1 MYHVRTQRQIKER
14 RRTLLVTLVVLCVL
28 CVACFFGVQAL
39 AEQMEEQR
47 ATAVRNAIVET
58 ALQCY
63 AVEGAYPSSLGYLEY
78 NYGLVVNRND
88 YVISYEAFASNVAPT
103 VVVIAR

>member
-14 RRTLLVTLVVLCVL
+14 RRNIVVALIVVCVL
-28 CVACFFGVQAL
+28 CVVCFFGIQAL

-47 ATAVRNAIVET
+47 ATAVRNSIVET

-63 AVEGAYPSSLGYLEY
+63 AVEGAYPSSLSYLEDH
-78 NYGLVVNRND
+78 YGLVVNRND

-103 VVVIAR
+103 VVVIPR

>member
-28 CVACFFGVQAL
+28 CVACFFGV

-63 AVEGAYPSSLGYLEY
+63 AVEGAYPSSLGYLED